1 MSDKTEKIELEDLT
15 KAQEIVFQVIMQ
27 EGAMRSQEDTIVDL
41 QAELDAIVDL
51 GDRSRDYVD
60 GFEHAMLFLK
70 SQWGMPI
77 EL

>member
-15 KAQEIVFQVIMQ
+15 KAQEMVFQVIMQ

-41 QAELDAIVDL
+41 QAELDAIIDL
-51 GDRSRDYVD
+51 GDRSQEYVD

-77 EL
+77 E